1 MKLYLVY
8 IFLFLSLSLSLLS
21 QQEDFAINDD
31 DSLVEKKPYV
41 DIANLQ
47 KLVVYPKRAKQKGIE
62 GKVLAKVLV
71 DKEGNILKKII
82 DYSDHKLF
90 EESALKAIDKYGKL
104 EPAMQGGKPVACWL
118 TIPIRYEL
126 RGKST
131 VDETIEYFFKFML
144 SLYFKRNL
152 VG

>member
-1 MKLYLVY
+1 MKSYLVY
-8 IFLFLSLSLSLLS
+8 IILFLSLNLSLFS
-21 QQEDFAINDD
+21 QNEDLTINDD
-31 DSLVEKKPYV
+31 KIVEKMPYV
-41 DIANLQ
+41 DIAKLQ

-62 GKVLAKVLV
+62 GKVLVKVLV

-90 EESALKAIDKYGKL
+90 EESALKAIDEYGKL
-104 EPAMQGGKPVACWL
+104 EPAIQGGKPVACWL

-126 RGKST
+126 RSKSS